1 MSKVVST
8 TFISC
13 DLTGPLAS
21 TKYNFKGK
29 ISFPP
34 TIKQNKQGNI
44 FRGGRGGGAVGMGR
58 ALTVLKPRFKLVKS
72 LREEN

>member
-21 TKYNFKGK
+21 TKYNFKRFF
-29 ISFPP
+29 FPHDK
-34 TIKQNKQGNI
+34 TKQAREH
-44 FRGGRGGGAVGMGR
+44 FRRGGGL
-58 ALTVLKPRFKLVKS
+58 LTVLKPRIKLVKS
-72 LREEN
+72 LKEEN